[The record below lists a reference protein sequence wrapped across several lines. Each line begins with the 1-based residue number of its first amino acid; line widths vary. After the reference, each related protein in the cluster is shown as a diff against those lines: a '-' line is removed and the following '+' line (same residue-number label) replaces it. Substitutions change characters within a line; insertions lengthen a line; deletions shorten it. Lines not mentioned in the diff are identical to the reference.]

1 MRINCNKW
9 LANTAHELGA
19 AMGLKNDL
27 GQVGDLV
34 DIFDFHIDEQ
44 CKQYDECQALLP
56 FLDANKAIFQVEYH
70 GTPERVCADLN
81 TTEGS
86 PLFSV
91 KVAQDGLYV
100 DCCNVS
106 VRRPHDHVGNFN

>member
-44 CKQYDECQALLP
+44 QCQQYDRNAKRC
-56 FLDANKAIFQVEYH
+56 
-70 GTPERVCADLN
+70 C
-81 TTEGS
+81 
-86 PLFSV
+86 LFSM
-91 KVAQDGLYV
+91 QT
-100 DCCNVS
+100 
-106 VRRPHDHVGNFN
+106 RRYFKSSITTGAARARTAERGAATNCL